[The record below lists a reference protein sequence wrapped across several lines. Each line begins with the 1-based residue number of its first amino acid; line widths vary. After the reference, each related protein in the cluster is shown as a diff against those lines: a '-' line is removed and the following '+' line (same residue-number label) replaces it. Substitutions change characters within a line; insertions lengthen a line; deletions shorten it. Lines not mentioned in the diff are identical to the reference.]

1 MGSRTQF
8 TFYESF
14 YKATQRIKDP
24 LSRAQVYDAI
34 CDYALYGIVPDMESL
49 SDVAAIAF
57 ELVKP
62 NLDASRK
69 KAEAGRVGGSRKQN
83 ESKSK
88 QTEAT
93 TKQGQTRSE
102 KENEIEI
109 EKKSYNGR
117 DRPPARFEPPTVE
130 EVKAYC
136 QERKNAVDPQC
147 FVDYYTANGWVQGK
161 GNPIKDWRATV
172 RTWERRGAA
181 PKSVTPGQ
189 DFQPSPDRLQRNAE
203 WLDKFLKEQEGTA

>member
-69 KAEAGRVGGSRKQN
+69 KAEAGRVGGSRP
-83 ESKSK
+83 SKGK
-88 QTEAT
+88 PEA
-93 TKQGQTRSE
+93 
-102 KENEIEI
+102 
-109 EKKSYNGR
+109 
-117 DRPPARFEPPTVE
+117 
-130 EVKAYC
+130 
-136 QERKNAVDPQC
+136 RK
-147 FVDYYTANGWVQGK
+147 
-161 GNPIKDWRATV
+161 RM
-172 RTWERRGAA
+172 R
-181 PKSVTPGQ
+181 
-189 DFQPSPDRLQRNAE
+189 
-203 WLDKFLKEQEGTA
+203 